1 LSFANVAERDQRLD
15 LYDYA
20 HPRTRR
26 PRLTFPGRQCG
37 FAGKDGD
44 AGAVETALT
53 FTHRLAVEADC
64 AAIRA
69 LMDIAIAQHLE
80 AFLDPAQVEL
90 SKSIMGLDT
99 QLIADRTYFLV
110 EENGR
115 LAGCGG
121 WSRRATLYG
130 GDHSTAQR
138 NRALLDIAQDA
149 ARVRAMYTH
158 PDFKRRGVGRL
169 ILDLCETAARDA
181 GFRSV
186 ELMAT
191 LSGEPL
197 YKACGYHEI
206 ERITAASSGGI
217 DVPGVRMGKRL

>member
-1 LSFANVAERDQRLD
+1 M
-15 LYDYA
+15 
-20 HPRTRR
+20 
-26 PRLTFPGRQCG
+26 
-37 FAGKDGD
+37 
-44 AGAVETALT
+44 T
-53 FTHRLAVEADC
+53 FTHRLATEADLP
-64 AAIRA
+64 AIRT
-69 LMDIAIAQHLE
+69 LMDVAIAEHLK

-99 QLIADRTYFLV
+99 LLIADRTYFLV
-110 EENGR
+110 EEEGR

-138 NRALLDIAQDA
+138 NAALLDIATDA

-158 PDFKRRGVGRL
+158 PDFARRGVGRL
-169 ILDLCETAARDA
+169 ILQVCEGAAREA

-191 LSGEPL
+191 MSGEPL
-197 YKACGYHEI
+197 YKAAGYHQI
-206 ERITAASSGGI
+206 ERIVAASKDGVY
-217 DVPGVRMGKRL
+217 VPGVRMGKPV

>member
-1 LSFANVAERDQRLD
+1 MDCARKSIVGSLHGPALFTISPMKAGTGQSS
-15 LYDYA
+15 
-20 HPRTRR
+20 
-26 PRLTFPGRQCG
+26 C

-44 AGAVETALT
+44 AGAVERAMT
-53 FTHRLAVEADC
+53 FTHRLAVEADF

-69 LMDIAIAQHLE
+69 LMDVAIAHHLK

-110 EENGR
+110 EEKGR
-115 LAGCGG
+115 LVGCGG

-138 NRALLDIAQDA
+138 NRALLDIARDA

-158 PDFKRRGVGRL
+158 PDFKRRGVGRI
-169 ILDLCETAARDA
+169 ILDLCETAARQA

-206 ERITAASSGGI
+206 ERITAASSDGI
-217 DVPGVRMGKRL
+217 NVPGVRMRKKL

>member
-1 LSFANVAERDQRLD
+1 MTTS
-15 LYDYA
+15 
-20 HPRTRR
+20 
-26 PRLTFPGRQCG
+26 G
-37 FAGKDGD
+37 
-44 AGAVETALT
+44 
-53 FTHRLAVEADC
+53 FTHRLATEADLP
-64 AAIRA
+64 AIKA
-69 LMDIAIAQHLE
+69 LMDVAIAEHLK

-110 EENGR
+110 EEGGR

-130 GDHSTAQR
+130 GDHSTSQR
-138 NRALLDIAQDA
+138 NAALLDIAKDA

-169 ILDLCETAARDA
+169 ILDLCENAARQA

-191 LSGEPL
+191 MSGEPL
-197 YKACGYHEI
+197 YKACGYREI
-206 ERITAASSGGI
+206 ERMVAASRDGV
-217 DVPGVRMGKRL
+217 DVPGVRMGKQLVS